1 MVGGRWSVARRSVL
15 WDCPGALGALTVSHG
30 WAPGRAAER
39 PCGRAAERPSGRAG
53 VDEDAHDKGLL
64 SPECL

>member
-1 MVGGRWSVARRSVL
+1 MVGGRWHVVL
-15 WDCPGALGALTVSHG
+15 FSGIVRAL
-30 WAPGRAAER
+30 WAPWRCPTDGR
-39 PCGRAAERPSGRAG
+39 RAVRPSGRAG

>member
-15 WDCPGALGALTVSHG
+15 WDCPGALGALAVSHG
-30 WAPGRAAER
+30 WAPGRAAV
-39 PCGRAAERPSGRAG
+39 RPSGRAG